1 MCSALNIHVWRIYPQ
16 VLYYSPLWCLL
27 PVLLKM
33 YRSEET
39 QLMIQGHI
47 THSPD
52 EMKEMFYD
60 VFETGKKLGLPM
72 SCY

>member
-1 MCSALNIHVWRIYPQ
+1 
-16 VLYYSPLWCLL
+16 
-27 PVLLKM
+27 M